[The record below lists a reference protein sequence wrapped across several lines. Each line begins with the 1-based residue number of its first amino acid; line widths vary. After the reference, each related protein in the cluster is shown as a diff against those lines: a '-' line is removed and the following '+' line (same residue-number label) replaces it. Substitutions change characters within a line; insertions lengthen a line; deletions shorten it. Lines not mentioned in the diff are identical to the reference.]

1 MATYYK
7 YAEKNVSSEINW
19 AEVGKNLTDML
30 KEENRIREEAKAK
43 IDEDSRK
50 FGETLANSPTG
61 DSTSMNE
68 WSLRFGA
75 NAQEARLTQD
85 RLLKSG
91 QMKLKDYNIMRQNLL
106 DGTNTAF
113 TLIKEYQDEYKRK
126 MERANNADPSQRSQL
141 LERFYMESAEGF
153 MNFANS
159 DLYINPTN
167 YQVSV
172 GKRKADGSMS
182 DNPNDYF
189 TVNDMRMRVKQ
200 DVNYFD
206 YDKALDSWVGDLGKY
221 SEVVQAAG
229 GWKVIT
235 DPTARDKYLQTL
247 DPVTKKKVTQTIN
260 QFQLAMDDQLKSFG
274 VANPF
279 NFTSVLTDDIGG
291 YGFTF
296 DANEAA
302 KDPTK
307 ILMKKDPNNVNG
319 PAIPDFTTANGKQ
332 QEEKVLEFLRQQATV
347 KLEHTETYTQKTQQ
361 RFDSEYAKYRDEKKL
376 NADALNVWN
385 KLHTSTNPAERQ
397 AAINTILGMQRNQQR
412 GLVDIKFSDDGT
424 GVTFVYQNP
433 AMNRTMPYSQNT
445 TLLQWS
451 QIGNEIHGID
461 DAAATLKASGG
472 GDPNATMADPN
483 GLNGLEANRQG
494 GPLGGST
501 TVPLTQSDINKGIQD
516 SFISAGQDEATQ
528 MATNLENA
536 FADTGFSFIPEEGG
550 FGDSRDNIKVLY
562 NGNVVGTYQVDNN
575 GDLLK
580 MQREM
585 TAATKTPAKNTTP
598 AKGGAGNSGGKARG
612 G

>member
-30 KEENRIREEAKAK
+30 KEENRIREETKAK

-91 QMKLKDYNIMRQNLL
+91 QMKLRDYNIMRQNLL

-126 MERANNADPSQRSQL
+126 MERANSADPSQRSQM
-141 LERFYMESAEGF
+141 LERFFMESAEGF
-153 MNFANS
+153 MNFSNS

-189 TVNDMRMRVKQ
+189 TVNDMRNRVKQ
-200 DVNYFD
+200 DINYFD
-206 YDKALDSWVGDLGKY
+206 YDKALDSWVGDLGEY
-221 SEVVQAAG
+221 SEVVKAAG

-235 DPTARDKYLQTL
+235 DPTLRDKL
-247 DPVTKKKVTQTIN
+247 DPKTKQAVN
-260 QFQLAMDDQLKSFG
+260 ELMLAMDNQLKSIG
-274 VANPF
+274 AGNPY
-279 NFTSVLTDDIGG
+279 NFTSILTDDIGG

-332 QEEKVLEFLRQQATV
+332 QEEKVLQFLKQQATV
-347 KLEHTETYTQKTQQ
+347 KLEHTETYQQKTQ
-361 RFDSEYAKYRDEKKL
+361 RMFDYNAAKWGQEQQEKV
-376 NADALNVWN
+376 DAMNVWN
-385 KLHTSTNPAERQ
+385 KIHTATTEAERN
-397 AAINTILGMQRNQQR
+397 AAVNTLIGMQRNQNR
-412 GLVDIKFSDDGT
+412 GLVNIRFNDEGT
-424 GVTFVYQNP
+424 AVTFEYTNP
-433 AMNRTMPYSQNT
+433 AMNRTMPYSDKTN
-445 TLLQWS
+445 LLQWS
-451 QIGNEIHGID
+451 QIGNEVHGVD
-461 DAAATLKASGG
+461 DAAKTLKASGG
-472 GDPNATMADPN
+472 GDPNAMMTNPDGLKKLNASREGVTASTATDASTVITNLVSGSFVEDEPTQMSAKLNKAFMGSGLTFSPKGTLDDKILIKKN
-483 GLNGLEANRQG
+483 GVTIDEVQIDDDTNLIDLANIIDAN
-494 GPLGGST
+494 T
-501 TVPLTQSDINKGIQD
+501 
-516 SFISAGQDEATQ
+516 DEAAKKKIT
-528 MATNLENA
+528 TLNA
-536 FADTGFSFIPEEGG
+536 PPAPA
-550 FGDSRDNIKVLY
+550 N
-562 NGNVVGTYQVDNN
+562 
-575 GDLLK
+575 
-580 MQREM
+580 
-585 TAATKTPAKNTTP
+585 TPAP
-598 AKGGAGNSGGKARG
+598 AKGGKGAGDAIFGK
-612 G
+612 